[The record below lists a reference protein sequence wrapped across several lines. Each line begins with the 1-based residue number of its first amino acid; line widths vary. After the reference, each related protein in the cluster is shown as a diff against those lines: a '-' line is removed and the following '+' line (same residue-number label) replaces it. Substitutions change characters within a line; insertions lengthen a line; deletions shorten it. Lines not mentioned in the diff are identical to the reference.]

1 VVQKW
6 SRPKFRVS
14 GNAAHYNLDRVKAPT
29 TILNM
34 NAALKNNE
42 YYAFEMGQRLVNRSA
57 EITKSSQIRQSV
69 TYSLVSEA
77 RRTSQQNTKRE
88 VILGNQLNMSEWKHS
103 INFHNPICIEI
114 SFVHF
119 RISRLT
125 VFAFR
130 RHYLMATVKNMST
143 IPQSAL

>member
-114 SFVHF
+114 SFVCTF
-119 RISRLT
+119 ELVDSRSLHS
-125 VFAFR
+125 A
-130 RHYLMATVKNMST
+130 AT
-143 IPQSAL
+143 I